1 VTEEAVHLRPFREAD
16 LDLLSRFGS
25 DPSFSEPFEWAGF
38 KSPEGFRRRWEED
51 GFLGSEPHYL
61 VVATDADAPIG
72 WVMFEHGYR
81 GLGGS
86 GVWVIGALLA
96 PGHRGRG
103 LGTAAQRLLA
113 EHLFATTT
121 AHRLCAFTET
131 GNLAEQRSLEK
142 CGFCREGVLRQS
154 GFRGGEW
161 RDVVV
166 YGLLRDE
173 SSAR

>member
-1 VTEEAVHLRPFREAD
+1 MSDTVHLRPFREAD
-16 LDLLSRFGS
+16 LDVLVRFAS

-38 KSPEGFRRRWEED
+38 KFPEGFRRRWEED
-51 GFLGSEPHYL
+51 GFLDRDPHYL
-61 VVATDADAPIG
+61 AIAMADDAVIG
-72 WVMFEHGYR
+72 WVMWEHAYR

-96 PGHRGRG
+96 PERRGRG
-103 LGTAAQRLLA
+103 MGTSAQRLLA

-121 AHRLCAFTET
+121 AHRLCAFTEAD
-131 GNLAEQRSLEK
+131 NLAEQRSLEK

-154 GFRGGEW
+154 GFRGGQW

-166 YGLLRDE
+166 YGLLR
-173 SSAR
+173 A